1 LAHLWGKGITG
12 PFLVVAPLSTLRNWA
27 NEFQKWWGHS
37 GCCSM
42 HACKLTPPFVYRTPS
57 LPVVMYHG
65 SKVERETLR
74 GEITRAKKA
83 DGARPKIPII
93 ITSYNIAMNDKR
105 FLQCFH
111 VCAIT

>member
-1 LAHLWGKGITG
+1 
-12 PFLVVAPLSTLRNWA
+12 
-27 NEFQKWWGHS
+27 
-37 GCCSM
+37 
-42 HACKLTPPFVYRTPS
+42 
-57 LPVVMYHG
+57 MYHG
-65 SKVERETLR
+65 SKAERETLR

-111 VCAIT
+111 VSSLDLPDYKCLAYIYCDISGSTW